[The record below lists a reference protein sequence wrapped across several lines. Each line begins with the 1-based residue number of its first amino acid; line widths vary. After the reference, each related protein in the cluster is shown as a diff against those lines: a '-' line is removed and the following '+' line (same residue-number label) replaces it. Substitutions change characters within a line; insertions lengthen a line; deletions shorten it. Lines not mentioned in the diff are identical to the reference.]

1 MTTDTIPI
9 DWAAISWVQLD
20 FIENDF
26 HRNPYRIAQRKANV
40 MPIHWKCWLS
50 IFEIHMRQSFRVMCP
65 FAIVLVISNAIR
77 NNTILMYQITVD
89 ADNKSHSNFYNND

>member
-9 DWAAISWVQLD
+9 DRNAISWVQLD

-26 HRNPYRIAQRKANV
+26 QRNPYRIAQRKANV
-40 MPIHWKCWLS
+40 MLIHWNCWLS
-50 IFEIHMRQSFRVMCP
+50 IFEIHMRQSFRVMHPC
-65 FAIVLVISNAIR
+65 VLVISNAIR